1 MLLGVCSLGRKKW
14 NVAQYDKT
22 RAAEVA
28 AECGV
33 NEFAALVLNAR
44 GMDTAARVS
53 AFLDVHA
60 QLSDPW
66 LLKDMDKAVDR
77 IRTAIERGEKI
88 TVFGDYDADGV
99 TATALLYSYLEM
111 IGADVTAYIPSRMTE
126 GYGLSEA
133 VCRRIAENGTTL
145 IVTVDNGIGA
155 IEEAKLLKSL
165 GVDLVVTDHHRAG
178 DIIPDCCAVVDPYRA
193 DDESPFKELA
203 GVGVALKLAAA
214 LEDGDYEALLDDYAD
229 IVAIGTV
236 ADIVPLM
243 HENRLI
249 VLSGLASMNR
259 GSRCG
264 IEALRKVAGSADK
277 ELNSLGIAFTLAPR
291 INAAGR
297 MGSAQQA
304 LQLLLTEDPYEAER
318 LAKEIDH
325 SNMERQETES
335 AIFAQVEEYLD
346 AHPEQRNDRVLVVD
360 GKDWHAGVIGIVASR
375 LVERYGR
382 PAIVITQE
390 SDGTAKGSGRSIDG
404 FSLYEALQYA
414 GDTLLQ
420 YGGHTLA
427 AGFSVLPENIAAFR
441 RKINE
446 YAATAGDVFPSIN
459 IDCRLNPAH
468 ISVAI
473 LDALQDLEPFG
484 AGNPAP
490 LFGLFGMTIESI
502 KGMGGNRHLRL
513 MLSRN
518 GAHITAVRFGIGP
531 DDFPY
536 KRGDCVDLAVRIDK
550 NIYMGETRI
559 SIQIRDIRPSGID
572 DDTLF
577 SSFALYRSVCRRD
590 ELSDT
595 EKTNACP
602 DRALITKV
610 YKYIRSE
617 GSWKFDTEVLSM
629 RLQEDAS
636 RACALSVALEA
647 LLQAGILQCNG
658 GVYTCTEN
666 AAKADLTQTEV
677 LRRLQYTE

>member
-1 MLLGVCSLGRKKW
+1 MGRKKW

-22 RAAEVA
+22 AAAAVA

-44 GMDTAARVS
+44 GLQTVADVS
-53 AFLDVHA
+53 AFLDMRP

-77 IRTAIERGEKI
+77 IRLAIERGEKI

-99 TATALLYSYLEM
+99 TATALLFSYLEM
-111 IGADVTAYIPSRMTE
+111 IGADVYAYIPSRMNE
-126 GYGLSEA
+126 GYGLSDA
-133 VCRRIAENGTTL
+133 VCRRIAEDGTKL

-155 IEEAKLLKSL
+155 IAEAELLKTL

-178 DIIPDCCAVVDPYRA
+178 EKLPDCCAVVDPWRA

-214 LEDGDYEALLDDYAD
+214 LEDGDYDALLDDYAD

-243 HENRLI
+243 RENRLI
-249 VLSGLASMNR
+249 VLAGLANMNSY
-259 GSRCG
+259 SRCG
-264 IEALRKVAGSADK
+264 IEALRRVAGSAEK

-297 MGSAQQA
+297 MGSAWQA
-304 LQLLLTEDPYEAER
+304 LQLLLTEDPFEAER
-318 LAKEIDH
+318 LAKEIDRA
-325 SNMERQETES
+325 NAERQETES
-335 AIFAQVEEYLD
+335 TIFVQVEEYLD

-382 PAIVITQE
+382 PAIVITHE

-404 FSLYEALQYA
+404 FSLYEALTYA

-420 YGGHTLA
+420 FGGHTLA
-427 AGFSVLPENIAAFR
+427 AGFSVAPENIGVFR
-441 RKINE
+441 QKINE
-446 YAATAGDVFPSIN
+446 YAAKTGDVFPSVT

-490 LFGLFGMTIESI
+490 LFGLFGMEIESI
-502 KGMGGNRHLRL
+502 KGMGNNRHLRL

-518 GAHITAVRFGIGP
+518 GAHITAVQFGVSP
-531 DDFPY
+531 DDFAY
-536 KRGDCVDLAVRIDK
+536 KKGDLVDLAVRIDK
-550 NIYMGETRI
+550 NIYMGETRV
-559 SIQIRDIRPSGID
+559 SVQIRDIRPAGID
-572 DDTLF
+572 DNALF
-577 SSFALYRSVCRRD
+577 ASLALFRNVCRN
-590 ELSDT
+590 EVLTDT
-595 EKTNACP
+595 GRAQACP
-602 DRALITKV
+602 DRALITKI
-610 YKYIRSE
+610 YKYIRTNGE
-617 GSWKFDTEVLSM
+617 WKFDTEVLSM
-629 RLQEDAS
+629 RLGETPQ
-636 RACALSVALEA
+636 RVCAIAVALQA
-647 LLQAGILQCNG
+647 LVQADILQCRD
-658 GVYTCTEN
+658 GVYTCTQ
-666 AAKADLTQTEV
+666 KAGKTDLTQTEI
-677 LRRLQYTE
+677 LKRLGYTE

>member
-1 MLLGVCSLGRKKW
+1 MGRKKW
-14 NVAQYDKT
+14 NVAQYDKVS
-22 RAAEVA
+22 AAAVA

-44 GMDTAARVS
+44 GIQTAEEVS
-53 AFLDVHA
+53 AFLDIRP

-66 LLKDMDKAVDR
+66 LLKDMDKAVER
-77 IRTAIERGEKI
+77 IRRAIEAEEKI

-111 IGADVTAYIPSRMTE
+111 IGAHVSAYIPSRMTE
-126 GYGLSEA
+126 GYGLSDA
-133 VCRRIAENGTTL
+133 VCRRIAEDGTRL

-178 DIIPDCCAVVDPYRA
+178 DVIPDCCAVVDPYRA

-214 LEDGDYEALLDDYAD
+214 LEDGDYESLLDDYAD

-243 HENRLI
+243 RENRLI
-249 VLSGLASMNR
+249 VLSGLANMNR
-259 GSRCG
+259 YPRCG
-264 IEALRKVAGSADK
+264 IDALRRVAGNAEK

-304 LQLLLTEDPYEAER
+304 LRLLLTEDPFEAER
-318 LAKEIDH
+318 LAKEIDRA
-325 SNMERQETES
+325 NVERQETES

-360 GKDWHAGVIGIVASR
+360 GKGWHAGVIGIVASR

-382 PAIVITQE
+382 PSIVISHE
-390 SDGTAKGSGRSIDG
+390 EDGTAKGSGRSIEG
-404 FSLYEALQYA
+404 FSLYDALTFA
-414 GDTLLQ
+414 GDTLVQ
-420 YGGHTLA
+420 FGGHTLA
-427 AGFSVLPENIAAFR
+427 AGFSVRPENIAVFR

-446 YAATAGDVFPSIN
+446 YAAMVGDVFPSIN

-490 LFGLFGMTIESI
+490 LFGLFGMEIESI
-502 KGMGGNRHLRL
+502 KGMGNNRHLRL

-518 GAHITAVRFGIGP
+518 SAHITAVRFGVAP
-531 DDFPY
+531 EDFPY
-536 KRGDCVDLAVRIDK
+536 QRGDRVDLAVRIDK
-550 NIYMGETRI
+550 NVYMGETRI
-559 SIQIRDIRPSGID
+559 SIQIRDIRPADID
-572 DDTLF
+572 DDALF
-577 SSFALYRSVCRRD
+577 TSFALYRGVCRKD
-590 ELSDT
+590 VLSQAQT
-595 EKTNACP
+595 EQACP

-610 YKYIRSE
+610 YKFIRLT
-617 GSWKFDTEVLSM
+617 GAWKFDAEVLSM
-629 RLQEDAS
+629 RLQEKPD
-636 RACALSVALEA
+636 RVCALAVALDA
-647 LLQAGILQCNG
+647 LTQAGILQCND

-666 AAKADLTQTEV
+666 AAKADLTQTDV
-677 LRRLQYTE
+677 LKQLCYTE

>member
-1 MLLGVCSLGRKKW
+1 MGRKKW

-22 RAAEVA
+22 AAAAVA

-44 GMDTAARVS
+44 GFQTVADVT
-53 AFLDVHA
+53 AFLDMRS

-77 IRTAIERGEKI
+77 IRLAVEREEKI

-111 IGADVTAYIPSRMTE
+111 IGADVYAYIPSRMNE
-126 GYGLSEA
+126 GYGLSDA
-133 VCRRIAENGTTL
+133 VCRRIAEGGTTL

-155 IEEAKLLKSL
+155 IAEAELLKTL

-178 DIIPDCCAVVDPYRA
+178 EVLPDCCAVVDPWRA

-214 LEDGDYEALLDDYAD
+214 LEDGDYDSLLDDYAD

-243 HENRLI
+243 RENRLI
-249 VLSGLASMNR
+249 VLAGLANMNR
-259 GSRCG
+259 YSRCG
-264 IEALRKVAGSADK
+264 IEALRRVAGSADK

-297 MGSAQQA
+297 MGSAWQA
-304 LQLLLTEDPYEAER
+304 LQLLLTEDPAEAER
-318 LAKEIDH
+318 LAKEIDRA
-325 SNMERQETES
+325 NVERQETES

-360 GKDWHAGVIGIVASR
+360 GKNWHAGVIGIVASR

-404 FSLYEALQYA
+404 FSLYEALTYA

-420 YGGHTLA
+420 FGGHTLA
-427 AGFSVLPENIAAFR
+427 AGFSVAPENIGAFR

-446 YAATAGDVFPSIN
+446 YAAQTGDVFPSVT

-468 ISVAI
+468 ISVSI

-490 LFGLFGMTIESI
+490 LFGLFGMEIDSI
-502 KGMGGNRHLRL
+502 KGMGNNRHLRL
-513 MLSRN
+513 VLSRN
-518 GAHITAVRFGIGP
+518 GAHITAVQFGMSP
-531 DDFPY
+531 DDFAY
-536 KRGDCVDLAVRIDK
+536 KKGDLVDLAVRIDK
-550 NIYMGETRI
+550 NIYMGETRV
-559 SIQIRDIRPSGID
+559 SIQIRDIRPAGID
-572 DDTLF
+572 DNALF
-577 SSFALYRSVCRRD
+577 SSLALFRRVCRKE
-590 ELSDT
+590 ELT
-595 EKTNACP
+595 ENQRAQACP
-602 DRALITKV
+602 DRALITKI
-610 YKYIRSE
+610 YKYIRTNGE
-617 GSWKFDTEVLSM
+617 WKFDTEVLSV
-629 RLQEDAS
+629 RLDEVPQ
-636 RACALSVALEA
+636 RACAISVALQA
-647 LLQAGILQCNG
+647 LLQAGILQCRD
-658 GVYTCTEN
+658 GVYACTQN
-666 AAKADLTQTEV
+666 AGKTDLTQTEI
-677 LRRLQYTE
+677 LKRLGYTE

>member
-1 MLLGVCSLGRKKW
+1 MGRKKW
-14 NVAQYDKT
+14 NVAQYDKST
-22 RAAEVA
+22 AAAVA

-44 GMDTAARVS
+44 GMQTVADVT
-53 AFLDVHA
+53 AFLDMRP

-66 LLKDMDKAVDR
+66 LLRDMDKAVER
-77 IRTAIERGEKI
+77 IRLAVEREEKI

-111 IGADVTAYIPSRMTE
+111 IGADVYAYIPSRMHE
-126 GYGLSEA
+126 GYGLSDA
-133 VCRRIAENGTTL
+133 VCRRIAADGTTL

-155 IEEAKLLKSL
+155 IAEAELLKTL

-178 DIIPDCCAVVDPYRA
+178 EKLPDCCAVVDPWRA

-214 LEDGDYEALLDDYAD
+214 LEDGDYDALLDTYAD

-243 HENRLI
+243 RENRLI
-249 VLSGLASMNR
+249 VLAGLANMNR
-259 GSRCG
+259 YSRCG
-264 IEALRKVAGSADK
+264 IEALRRVAGSADK

-297 MGSAQQA
+297 MGSAWQA
-304 LQLLLTEDPYEAER
+304 LQLLLTEDPDEAER
-318 LAKEIDH
+318 LAKEIDRA
-325 SNMERQETES
+325 NVERQETEG

-346 AHPEQRNDRVLVVD
+346 LHPEQRNDRVLVVD

-382 PAIVITQE
+382 PAIVITHE
-390 SDGTAKGSGRSIDG
+390 SDGTAKGSGRSIEG
-404 FSLYEALQYA
+404 FSLYEALTFA

-420 YGGHTLA
+420 FGGHTLA
-427 AGFSVLPENIAAFR
+427 AGFSVAPENIGAFR

-446 YAATAGDVFPSIN
+446 YAAKTGDVFPSVT

-490 LFGLFGMTIESI
+490 LFGLFGMEIESI
-502 KGMGGNRHLRL
+502 KGMGNNRHLRL
-513 MLSRN
+513 VLSRN
-518 GAHITAVRFGIGP
+518 GAHITAVQFGVSP
-531 DDFPY
+531 EDFAY
-536 KRGDCVDLAVRIDK
+536 RKGDLVDLAVRIDK
-550 NIYMGETRI
+550 NIYMGETRV
-559 SIQIRDIRPSGID
+559 SIQVRDIRPAGID
-572 DDTLF
+572 DNALF
-577 SSFALYRSVCRRD
+577 ASLALYRSVCRKD
-590 ELSDT
+590 ELK
-595 EKTNACP
+595 EEQRMLACP
-602 DRALITKV
+602 DRALITKI
-610 YKYIRSE
+610 YKYIRTNGE
-617 GSWKFDTEVLSM
+617 WKFDPEVLSV
-629 RLQEDAS
+629 RIEEAPQ
-636 RACALSVALEA
+636 RACSIAVALQA
-647 LLQAGILQCNG
+647 LVQAEILQCRD
-658 GVYTCTEN
+658 GVYTCTQ
-666 AAKADLTQTEV
+666 KAGKTDLTQTEI
-677 LRRLQYTE
+677 LNRLGYAE

>member
-1 MLLGVCSLGRKKW
+1 MGRKKW

-22 RAAEVA
+22 AAAAVA

-44 GMDTAARVS
+44 GFQTVADVT
-53 AFLDVHA
+53 AFLDMRS

-77 IRTAIERGEKI
+77 IRLAVEREEKI

-111 IGADVTAYIPSRMTE
+111 IGADVYAYIPSRMNE
-126 GYGLSEA
+126 GYGLSDA
-133 VCRRIAENGTTL
+133 VCRRIAEGGTTL

-155 IEEAKLLKSL
+155 IAEAELLKTL

-178 DIIPDCCAVVDPYRA
+178 EVLPDCCAVVDPWRA

-214 LEDGDYEALLDDYAD
+214 LEDGDYDSLLDDYAD

-243 HENRLI
+243 RENRLI
-249 VLSGLASMNR
+249 VLAGLANMNR
-259 GSRCG
+259 YSRCG
-264 IEALRKVAGSADK
+264 IEALRRVAGSADK

-297 MGSAQQA
+297 MGSAWQA
-304 LQLLLTEDPYEAER
+304 LQLLLTEDPAEAER
-318 LAKEIDH
+318 LAKEIDRA
-325 SNMERQETES
+325 NVERQETES

-360 GKDWHAGVIGIVASR
+360 GKNWHAGVIGIVASR

-404 FSLYEALQYA
+404 FSLYEALTYA

-420 YGGHTLA
+420 FGGHTLA
-427 AGFSVLPENIAAFR
+427 AGFSVAPENIGAFR

-446 YAATAGDVFPSIN
+446 YAAQTGDVFPSVT

-468 ISVAI
+468 ISVSI

-490 LFGLFGMTIESI
+490 LFGLFGMEIDSI
-502 KGMGGNRHLRL
+502 KGMGNNRHLRL
-513 MLSRN
+513 VLSRN
-518 GAHITAVRFGIGP
+518 GAHITAVQFGMSP
-531 DDFPY
+531 DDFAY
-536 KRGDCVDLAVRIDK
+536 KKGDLVDLAVRIDK
-550 NIYMGETRI
+550 NIYMGETRV
-559 SIQIRDIRPSGID
+559 SIQIRDIRPAGID
-572 DDTLF
+572 DNALF
-577 SSFALYRSVCRRD
+577 SSLALFRRVCRKE
-590 ELSDT
+590 ELT
-595 EKTNACP
+595 ENQRAQACP
-602 DRALITKV
+602 DRALITKI
-610 YKYIRSE
+610 YKYIRTNGE
-617 GSWKFDTEVLSM
+617 WKFDTEVLSV
-629 RLQEDAS
+629 RLDEVPQ
-636 RACALSVALEA
+636 RACAISVALQA
-647 LLQAGILQCNG
+647 LLQAGILQYRD
-658 GVYTCTEN
+658 GVYACTQ
-666 AAKADLTQTEV
+666 KAGKTDLTQTEI
-677 LRRLQYTE
+677 LKRLGYTE